1 MRPHEFLSGV
11 ASSVLK
17 DATGVLP
24 DLHWHPD
31 MGLPDT
37 LDVNEKTLRR
47 LCMAMGRW
55 AVQIGGGGLAAI
67 GIWRGWTALG
77 DRADSIVIEAG
88 RRRRGVE
95 PAPNVVD
102 DSFVEAIRS
111 AALAAG
117 GASPVPVV
125 ANQTERIAVA
135 IPNVLEPDVGIA
147 RPWGQAFDRHRI
159 LFLRAP
165 ILTPARLERSLSL
178 SALIARFE
186 PEREAALRLV
196 QSSYESGEPY
206 DFVGLSYNLFDDEL
220 LGLVERLRN
229 TPGGEQLRIVVTG
242 TPVGLRTMPGVDAM
256 VSADGKAERLFDA
269 IFDLIRRPQGA
280 EPGSIEEVP
289 SLIGRHIMVVEDV
302 AMNRAL
308 LEAMLAPTGATL
320 SLVADGRAAIAQSQQ
335 RPADVV
341 LMDIQLPGMDG
352 LEVTRRLRTISP
364 DSRVVALT
372 AHARLS
378 DRARYLAAG
387 MDDYLAKPIR
397 VDDLYATLRRAVS

>member
-1 MRPHEFLSGV
+1 MRPHEFLSDV
-11 ASSVLK
+11 AATVLK
-17 DATGVLP
+17 EADAGLP

-47 LCMAMGRW
+47 LCIAMGRW
-55 AVQIGGGGLAAI
+55 GVRIGSGGITAI
-67 GIWRGWTALG
+67 GIWRGWPALG
-77 DRADSIVIEAG
+77 DRADSIVIEVG
-88 RRRRGVE
+88 RRARETEATTTVPE
-95 PAPNVVD
+95 
-102 DSFVEAIRS
+102 DSDLAAIRA

-117 GASPVPVV
+117 GASPLAVV
-125 ANQTERIAVA
+125 ADRTERISVS
-135 IPNVLEPDVGIA
+135 IPDVLEPDVSMS
-147 RPWGQAFDRHRI
+147 RPWGNAFDRHRI
-159 LFLRAP
+159 LFIRSP
-165 ILTPARLERSLSL
+165 VLTPARLERSMSL
-178 SALIARFE
+178 SALVARYE
-186 PEREAALRLV
+186 PDREAALRLM
-196 QSSYESGEPY
+196 QSSYEAGEPF
-206 DFVGLSYNLFDDEL
+206 DFIGLSYNTFGNDLMSL
-220 LGLVERLRN
+220 IERLRG
-229 TPGGEQLRIVVTG
+229 TRGGEQLRIVVTG
-242 TPVGLRTMPGVDAM
+242 APVGLRTMPGVDA
-256 VSADGKAERLFDA
+256 VVAADGRAERLFDA
-269 IFDLIRRPQGA
+269 IFDLIRRPHGA
-280 EPGSIEEVP
+280 EAGSIEEVP
-289 SLIGRHIMVVEDV
+289 SMIGRHIMVVEDV

-352 LEVTRRLRTISP
+352 LEVTRRLRAISP
-364 DSRVVALT
+364 RSRVVALT